1 MYFYNY
7 NSKVCFSLTPYAN
20 FNKIPEKTAMKE
32 SGVVYFLRELD
43 PKTSRKSYS
52 ISQVSQLYLSNE
64 DLQLLLKNNNIE
76 ESTPNWI
83 ISKIKSK
90 QVVSINTNYPN
101 WHATINSQV
110 PSKNGSCTSASE
122 LADLLEHR
130 FSVNICGLGDVGGTL
145 LTTLRLIGSDC
156 ISKIGIYDTDSNK
169 VARYEYEAN
178 QIYIEG
184 KNFPPVSAVAA
195 ETIFDCDMFVFC
207 VASGVPPIGSEKQ
220 DVRMVQLD
228 ANSKILSVY
237 AKLARR
243 KNFQGIFAVVS
254 DPVDLLCKSA
264 LISSNTNE
272 IGMYDLKG
280 LLPEQIRGY
289 GLGVMNARANFFAR
303 QNIESKHYKDE
314 GRAFGPHG
322 NGLIIAD
329 SIKNYNEQ
337 LSLEL
342 THKTI
347 TANLQ
352 VRKTGYKPYIAPA
365 ISSAALP
372 IIETLKGNWHYSSTF
387 VGGVYMGVNNR
398 LNKTGSEIEA
408 LNIPSNLMT
417 RLNATYKMLG
427 DMI

>member
-1 MYFYNY
+1 MYFYNF
-7 NSKVCFSLTPYAN
+7 NSEVCFSLTPYPDV
-20 FNKIPEKTAMKE
+20 NKISEKTAMQKN
-32 SGVVYFLRELD
+32 GVIYFLRELD

-52 ISQVSQLYLSNE
+52 ISQASQLYFSNE
-64 DLQLLLKNNNIE
+64 DLRLLIKDNNIK

-83 ISKIKSK
+83 ISKIKSN
-90 QVVSINTNYPN
+90 QVVSVNTNYPN

-110 PSKNGSCTSASE
+110 PSKNGSCNSASE
-122 LADLLEHR
+122 LVR
-130 FSVNICGLGDVGGTL
+130 FLKYKSSVNICGLGDVGGTL

-156 ISKIGIYDTDSNK
+156 ISKIGFYDTDPNK
-169 VARYEYEAN
+169 VARYEYEVN
-178 QIYIEG
+178 QIYIDG
-184 KNFPPVSAVAA
+184 KNFPPVSAVTADK
-195 ETIFDCDMFVFC
+195 IFDCDMFVFC
-207 VASGVPPIGSEKQ
+207 VASRVPPIGSEKQ

-228 ANSKILSVY
+228 ANSKILSIY

-243 KNFQGIFAVVS
+243 NNFQGIFAVVS

-272 IGMYDLKG
+272 MGMYDLKG

-289 GLGVMNARANFFAR
+289 GLGVMNARAIFFAK

-347 TANLQ
+347 TANMQ

-372 IIETLKGNWHYSSTF
+372 IIETLKGDWHYSSTF
-387 VGGVYMGVNNR
+387 IGGVYMGARNR
-398 LNKTGSEIEA
+398 LNRTGVEIET
-408 LNIPSNLMT
+408 LDIPSPLFA
-417 RLNATYKMLG
+417 RLKETYKMLG